1 MNPSI
6 HRPQHFFVY
15 MPCADT
21 ENVLPTNDSVIGC
34 QRVKAD
40 IDGKAR
46 SVVVFTRIPI
56 SEFNQAAWAKK
67 SAAEA
72 IEQMG
77 VLFKITGVSK
87 KNLDNALQ
95 ALKHRPDGLN
105 SMNALST
112 RDFEDSAVARLGM
125 PMIGSLHN
133 LSENIPSAE
142 NTYKEGLKKA
152 FEADAIAD
160 NPRLANEDADV
171 GELSRTEKPKESDV
185 ALRIIKKNIKVPS
198 SLLNNRGVMDEGKPK
213 KI

>member
-105 SMNALST
+105 SMDALST

-125 PMIGSLHN
+125 PMIGSLHD

>member
-87 KNLDNALQ
+87 KNLNNALQ

>member
-6 HRPQHFFVY
+6 HRPEHFFVY

-34 QRVKAD
+34 QKVKAE
-40 IDGKAR
+40 IDGKSR

-56 SEFNQAAWAKK
+56 SEFKQAEWAKK

-87 KNLDNALQ
+87 TNLNNALQ

-105 SMNALST
+105 SMDALST
-112 RDFEDSAVARLGM
+112 RDFEDSAVGRLGM
-125 PMIGSLHN
+125 PMIGSLQD
-133 LSENIPSAE
+133 LSQNISSAE
-142 NTYKEGLKKA
+142 STYKEGLKKA
-152 FEADAIAD
+152 FEAEAIAD
-160 NPRLANEDADV
+160 NPRLAHDDADV
-171 GELSRTEKPKESDV
+171 GELSRTENPKDSDV
-185 ALRIIKKNIKVPS
+185 GLRIIKKSMKIPASWLSNS
-198 SLLNNRGVMDEGKPK
+198 GVMDDGKPK

>member
-6 HRPQHFFVY
+6 RSPEHFFAY

-34 QRVKAD
+34 QKVKAE
-40 IDGKAR
+40 IDGKSR

-56 SEFNQAAWAKK
+56 SEFNQSAWAKK

-72 IEQMG
+72 IEHMG

-87 KNLDNALQ
+87 TNLNNALQ

-105 SMNALST
+105 SMDALAT
-112 RDFEDSAVARLGM
+112 LDFENSAVARLGM
-125 PMIGSLHN
+125 PMIGSLKD

-142 NTYKEGLKKA
+142 STYKHGLKKA
-152 FEADAIAD
+152 FESDAIAD
-160 NPRLANEDADV
+160 NLRLANEDAEL
-171 GELSRTEKPKESDV
+171 GELSRTENPKESDV
-185 ALRIIKKNIKVPS
+185 GLRIIKKNVKVPAS
-198 SLLNNRGVMDEGKPK
+198 WLNNSGVKDDGKPPK
-213 KI
+213 T

>member
-105 SMNALST
+105 SMDALST

-125 PMIGSLHN
+125 PMIGSLHD

-185 ALRIIKKNIKVPS
+185 ALRIIKKNIKVAS

>member
-105 SMNALST
+105 SMDALST